1 MFHYFLSQNAK
12 FHSQLIRGK
21 ANKFWLFNIAS
32 SHIWFDWFMWL
43 LVDVIV
49 GDEKAFVWLRLI
61 ENLSV
66 LLVGVSLSS
75 KKRQKTLLLGCA
87 LGSIFWSFLLSLKSQ
102 GCKGLCH
109 NPSLSFANC
118 ILGSLQ
124 PRLGHRKE
132 NQKSTVLLWPLYI
145 MVGRVNAWKF

>member
-1 MFHYFLSQNAK
+1 MFYYFLSQNAK

-21 ANKFWLFNIAS
+21 VNKFWLFNIVS
-32 SHIWFDWFMWL
+32 SHIMIWL
-43 LVDVIV
+43 IYVIACWC
-49 GDEKAFVWLRLI
+49 DCWRWKSFCLAALEWKRLNI
-61 ENLSV
+61 TGRS
-66 LLVGVSLSS
+66 
-75 KKRQKTLLLGCA
+75 RQKTLLLGCA

-118 ILGSLQ
+118 ILGSLL